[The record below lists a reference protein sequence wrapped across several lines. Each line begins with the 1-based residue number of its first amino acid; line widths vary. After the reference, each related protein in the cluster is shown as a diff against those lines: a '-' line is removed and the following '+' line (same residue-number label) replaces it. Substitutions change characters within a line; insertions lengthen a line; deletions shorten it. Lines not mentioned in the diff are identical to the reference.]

1 MTPRDA
7 ALGILEGEARRDRF
21 DSWMVAAFIEGKV
34 WTSLAP

>member
-1 MTPRDA
+1 VARDDR
-7 ALGILEGEARRDRF
+7 GITDPGVNRDRL